1 MAAAMA
7 AEAAA
12 EAAREIDWESSPWWP
27 PRGSLW
33 WPRRL
38 SEAGAWVWARSAW
51 GECVALGFFVVCE
64 VKVGRCGAGEEGAS
78 ASGGGAEVPLVGPAS

>member
-64 VKVGRCGAGEEGAS
+64 VKVGRCGVGEEGAS